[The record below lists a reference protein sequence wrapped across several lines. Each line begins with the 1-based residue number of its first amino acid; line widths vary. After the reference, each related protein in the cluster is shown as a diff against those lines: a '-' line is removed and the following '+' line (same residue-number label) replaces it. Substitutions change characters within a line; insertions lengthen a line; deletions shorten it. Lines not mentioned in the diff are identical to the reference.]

1 MSFALF
7 ILYIVFTYLRPFDTF
22 LVGLAEYRP
31 MLILWALAFVAV
43 LPRAILR
50 DGVAARPTHF
60 WLLGVLTVVIGV
72 SQVANSWAGGAIPA
86 IVDFSTAAMLMV
98 LCLLNLT
105 SLGRLEFTCKVILGC
120 LVVLA
125 CVGIT
130 SWHTGFMAEQLVLRQ
145 SATSESDFESFYAGE
160 EFTAPA
166 DDKSGS
172 SFLRLRSV
180 GFLADP
186 NDFAQAMVMAL
197 PLLWWLHVPGRWWR
211 SVMLGLAPAAA
222 LGYAIFLTHSRG
234 ALVGVAAIAMMAMY
248 RVLGAVKS
256 LVLIVPMVAIIG
268 TLSIGGR
275 GLSAKEES
283 AADRIEAWQ
292 EGLIMLRTKP
302 VFGVGFGNFT
312 DHHHLTAHNSY
323 VLCFS
328 ELGLVG
334 FFVWLGLIVITFRGL
349 QQALSL
355 APGGSPEFRVTLAL
369 RASLVGYMVCA
380 WFLSRTY
387 SPGLYVLLALCVAAW
402 FIVRRINGP
411 PPVSQEAPVAWGGA
425 TLVSMVVLI
434 GAVYAAVVSQ
444 RGG

>member
-7 ILYIVFTYLRPFDTF
+7 IIYIVFTYLRPFDTIA
-22 LVGLAEYRP
+22 LSLADYRP
-31 MLILWALAFVAV
+31 MLILWAIAFVAA
-43 LPRAILR
+43 LPRVIMR
-50 DGVAARPTHF
+50 GGVAARPTHF
-60 WLLGVLTVVIGV
+60 WLLGVLTAVIGV
-72 SQVANSWAGGAIPA
+72 SQVANRWAG
-86 IVDFSTAAMLMV
+86 VLEFSTAAMLMV
-98 LCLLNLT
+98 LCLMNLT
-105 SLGRLEFTCKVILGC
+105 SLRRLEFTCKVILVC
-120 LVVLA
+120 IVALA
-125 CVGIT
+125 GLGIA

-145 SATSESDFESFYAGE
+145 SATVESELEAYYEGE

-166 DDKSGS
+166 DDKSGR

-180 GFLADP
+180 GFLSDP

-197 PLLWWLHVPGRWWR
+197 PLLWWLHVPGRWLR
-211 SVMLGLAPAAA
+211 SLVLGFAPITM

-234 ALVGVAAIAMMAMY
+234 ALVGVASIVMMAMF

-256 LVLIVPMVAIIG
+256 MILILPMLAVIG
-268 TLSIGGR
+268 TISIGGR

-283 AADRIEAWQ
+283 AADRIDAWQ
-292 EGLIMLRTKP
+292 QGLIMLRNKP
-302 VFGVGFGNFT
+302 VLGVGFGNFT

-328 ELGLVG
+328 ELGLIG

-349 QQALSL
+349 LQALSI
-355 APGGSPEFRVTLAL
+355 APATSPEYRLTLAL
-369 RASLVGYMVCA
+369 RASLVAYLVCA

-387 SPGLYVLLALCVAAW
+387 SPGLFVLLALCVAAW

-411 PPVSQEAPVAWGGA
+411 PPVSEEAPLKWTTA

-434 GAVYAAVVSQ
+434 GAVYASVVSQ
-444 RGG
+444 RGGA